1 MLLKR
6 LAISF
11 LALSCF
17 PLKALEATTQEINF
31 AQCVQKLQLQAEKL
45 GVSDKT
51 RTEVLAQVKFLPK
64 IIEYDRNQPEF
75 MQTFPNY
82 LNKRVNNWRIQQGKK
97 LLKKHQTLLKELT
110 REYGVPAHYLVA
122 FWGLETNYGA
132 YKGKMPVIDSLATL
146 ACDQRRSEFFSQEL
160 LTALLLM
167 DKEGLSKE
175 QMLGSWA
182 GAMGHTQFMPSAY
195 IKYAVDGDK
204 NGTADLWNSEQDALT
219 SAANFLQHLGWQQGY
234 RWGREVLLPEDFD
247 YLKAGREQS
256 LSLSQWQA
264 LGLKKADGSA
274 LGSAEL
280 QASLLVPAGHKG
292 PAFLVY
298 KNFNVIMGWN
308 NSESYAI
315 AVGYLAE
322 RIIGKPALTKALPKQ
337 ADFPLARIKLLQQQ
351 LNELGF
357 DVGEADG
364 IYGPATRKG
373 IRLFQRHMSVI
384 ADGYPSEEVWELLE
398 QQLKV

>member
-1 MLLKR
+1 MD
-6 LAISF
+6 
-11 LALSCF
+11 
-17 PLKALEATTQEINF
+17 F
-31 AQCVQKLQLQAEKL
+31 AQCVEGLQSQAKEL
-45 GVSDKT
+45 GVSESIRRD
-51 RTEVLAQVKFLPK
+51 VLAKVKFLPK

-82 LNKRVNNWRIQQGKK
+82 LNKRVNSWRIKQGRK
-97 LLKKHQTLLKELT
+97 LLKKHNALLQELT
-110 REYGVPAHYLVA
+110 KTYGVPAHYLVA

-146 ACDQRRSEFFSQEL
+146 ACDQRRGEFFSKEL

-167 DKEGLSKE
+167 DKEGLKKE

-195 IKYAVDGDK
+195 IKYAVDGDN

-219 SAANFLQHLGWQQGY
+219 SAANFLQQLGWQQGY
-234 RWGREVLLPEDFD
+234 RWGREVILPEGFD
-247 YLKAGREQS
+247 YLKSGREQS
-256 LSLSQWQA
+256 LSLFQWQA
-264 LGLKKADGSA
+264 LGLKKVDGSQ
-274 LGSAEL
+274 LGEADI

-292 PAFLVY
+292 PAFLIY
-298 KNFNVIMGWN
+298 KNFDVIMGWN

-322 RIIGKPALTKALPKQ
+322 RIIGKPPLAKPLPKQ

-351 LNELGF
+351 LNALGF

-373 IRLFQRHMSVI
+373 IRLFQQHMSLI
-384 ADGYPSEEVWELLE
+384 ADGYPDEKLWELLE